1 MSNSIRLANEQDLLK
16 LVAIDALSNAH
27 AWQLPQFQAALQS
40 ANTQI
45 YVFENKNKVLGFIVW
60 QTVLDETELH
70 LIATLHEYRQ
80 QGIGSQLLNTMF
92 QAVAQQQVVRILL
105 EVRQSNL
112 VAQTFYQRHG
122 FTVCGIRKRYYEG
135 LEDALLMEKLC

>member
-1 MSNSIRLANEQDLLK
+1 M
-16 LVAIDALSNAH
+16 
-27 AWQLPQFQAALQS
+27 
-40 ANTQI
+40 
-45 YVFENKNKVLGFIVW
+45 
-60 QTVLDETELH
+60 LDETELH
-70 LIATLHEYRQ
+70 LIATLPEYRQ

-92 QAVAQQQVVRILL
+92 QAAAQQQVVRILL